1 MFQKYITLYNGND
14 ILISWEKGWKNLTI
28 SKNNEIY
35 YNATSKEEL
44 EMSKVISLPNNQTI
58 HIRLFNN
65 ELELWH
71 NGKDL
76 ISNMT
81 NGESNHFRNAY
92 RTLYLIGILTISVCL
107 LFIFLIRNDISIKN
121 LLPSLVIGIFGL
133 LNLILGY
140 WTEIKEDKL
149 PLKIGICLSCIWFL
163 SLNIVAIGITIFI
176 ISMLYKGI
184 KGRIIS
190 KRVNFDHLDEIPLD
204 QF

>member
-1 MFQKYITLYNGND
+1 MFQKYITLDNGND

-44 EMSKVISLPNNQTI
+44 EMSKVIYLPNNQTI

-92 RTLYLIGILTISVCL
+92 RTLYLIGILTISVSL

-121 LLPSLVIGIFGL
+121 LLPSIVIGIFGL

-140 WTEIKEDKL
+140 WAEIKEDKL
-149 PLKIGICLSCIWFL
+149 PLKLEFVCLVFGSYL
-163 SLNIVAIGITIFI
+163 
-176 ISMLYKGI
+176 
-184 KGRIIS
+184 
-190 KRVNFDHLDEIPLD
+190 
-204 QF
+204 